1 MTYLV
6 ITSDGTL
13 KTRLH
18 QPTLAT
24 LSAEVGGA
32 PLAHVTLRRLDRPNR
47 PSMCLY
53 TPAKQ
58 TLVSWHRNPVGAVVA
73 ATFGAEQYPYAGP
86 LMFVGWTPP
95 ARMHEL
101 PRVLRV
107 AVTEVHLNVQ
117 IVLTDA
123 AATAGFS
130 PAWGQAAR
138 AYARH
143 VVEADSPAWFAEV
156 TDLFGR
162 GDDGRSWWVCPNRG
176 CTACGHVPSWRPLL
190 VQYMR
195 MRKGNQ

>member
-6 ITSDGTL
+6 ITPDGTL

-18 QPTLAT
+18 QPTLNA

-32 PLAHVTLRRLDRPNR
+32 PLARVPLRRLDIPNR
-47 PSMCLY
+47 PTMSLY
-53 TPAKQ
+53 TPAKDHRA
-58 TLVSWHRNPVGAVVA
+58 WPRNPVGAVVA
-73 ATFGAEQYPYAGP
+73 AVFGAEQHPYAGP

-130 PAWGQAAR
+130 PQWGQAAR
-138 AYARH
+138 SYARH
-143 VVEADSPAWFAEV
+143 VVEADGPAWFAEI

-162 GDDGRSWWVCPNRG
+162 GDDGRSWWVCPNGGCSHAGMFHRG
-176 CTACGHVPSWRPLL
+176 GRCWFNTCECG
-190 VQYMR
+190 
-195 MRKGNQ
+195 KGEL

>member
-6 ITSDGTL
+6 VTPDG
-13 KTRLH
+13 RLHVRRH
-18 QPTLAT
+18 QPTLPT
-24 LSAEVGGA
+24 LAEEAGGA
-32 PLAHVTLRRLDRPNR
+32 PLARVTLRRLDRPNR

-53 TPAKQ
+53 TPAREDGRA
-58 TLVSWHRNPVGAVVA
+58 WPRNPVGAVVA

-86 LMFVGWTPP
+86 LAFVGWTAP

-143 VVEADSPAWFAEV
+143 VVEADGPGWFTEV

-162 GDDGRSWWVCPNRG
+162 GDEGRSWWVCPNRG
-176 CTACGHVPSWRPLL
+176 CSHAGMFHRGGRCWFNTCECGKETS
-190 VQYMR
+190 
-195 MRKGNQ
+195 